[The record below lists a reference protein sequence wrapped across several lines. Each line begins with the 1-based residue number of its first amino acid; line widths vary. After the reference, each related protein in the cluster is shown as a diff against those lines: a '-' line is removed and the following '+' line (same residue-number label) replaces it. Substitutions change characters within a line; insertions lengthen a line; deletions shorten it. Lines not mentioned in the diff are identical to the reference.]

1 MICTILLIS
10 EKKDAKQKRPS
21 TNDKSFL
28 LIWFLLGCLLYLVA
42 TFRWDR

>member
-1 MICTILLIS
+1 MICNIQLIS

-28 LIWFLLGCLLYLVA
+28 LMGNLFTYLF
-42 TFRWDR
+42 TMLQNRQ